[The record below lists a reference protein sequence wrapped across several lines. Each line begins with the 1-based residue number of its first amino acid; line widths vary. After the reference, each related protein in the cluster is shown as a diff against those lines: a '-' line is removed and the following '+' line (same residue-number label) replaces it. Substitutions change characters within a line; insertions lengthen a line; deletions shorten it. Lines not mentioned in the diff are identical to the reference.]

1 MAGIWTVEEE
11 EEEEKEEEEE
21 EVEEEEE
28 GAITGGLIN
37 VFPSMRCSTPVPTG
51 VLSIPDTST
60 FSN

>member
-1 MAGIWTVEEE
+1 MEEE
-11 EEEEKEEEEE
+11 QEEEE

-28 GAITGGLIN
+28 GARTGGLIN

-60 FSN
+60 YSN